1 MKMKFS
7 DWKKVKDKD
16 LRRSIFEA
24 YKAFRRGGHHATDK
38 P

>member
-7 DWKKVKDKD
+7 DWKKVKDKE

-24 YKAFRRGGHHATDK
+24 YKVFRANHISYEV
-38 P
+38 